1 MLFNSNAF
9 YVFLPIVFAIYWL
22 TPPKHRWGVLLVS
35 SYYFYMSANAK
46 YILLILLTTAVSYGT
61 ALVIEKTEEQKK
73 KKLCMGLA
81 LLVCLGLLFF
91 FKYFNFLS
99 SSVTAILARAS
110 ISMSPVTLKLVLPV
124 GISFYTFQTLGYV
137 IDVYKGKTKACRHF
151 GKYAAFVSFF
161 PLLLAGP
168 IERAEQLMPQIEK
181 EHSFDCDKAIRGTK
195 LIAWGY
201 FKKIAI
207 ADVLSSS
214 VDIVYNQVT
223 NFTGLAL
230 GVATFFYAFQVYCD
244 FSGYSDIARG
254 VACLFDIDLVNNF
267 KSPYFAAS
275 VKEFWARWHISLS
288 TWFRDYV
295 YIPLGGSRAGKWKTY
310 RNLLVTFLV
319 SGLWHGASWTFVIWG
334 GLHGAAQIFERI
346 WNQYFPP
353 GKGGKNRFRVLL
365 TFAFVTLAWLFF
377 RANTMSD
384 AIYILT
390 HLFDGITHPLSYVKE
405 CYVAFKKAG
414 LIQSNELKLV
424 LFWVVLLMAHDYIA
438 LREDVCQWFDRFGK
452 PVRYTF
458 YFALIFVVLYSR
470 QLGEYSFVYFQF

>member
-1 MLFNSNAF
+1 
-9 YVFLPIVFAIYWL
+9 
-22 TPPKHRWGVLLVS
+22 
-35 SYYFYMSANAK
+35 
-46 YILLILLTTAVSYGT
+46 
-61 ALVIEKTEEQKK
+61 
-73 KKLCMGLA
+73 
-81 LLVCLGLLFF
+81 
-91 FKYFNFLS
+91 
-99 SSVTAILARAS
+99 
-110 ISMSPVTLKLVLPV
+110 
-124 GISFYTFQTLGYV
+124 
-137 IDVYKGKTKACRHF
+137 
-151 GKYAAFVSFF
+151 
-161 PLLLAGP
+161 
-168 IERAEQLMPQIEK
+168 MPQIEE
-181 EHSFDCDKAIRGTK
+181 EHHFEYDKAIRGAK

-223 NFTGLAL
+223 SFTGLAL
-230 GVATFFYAFQVYCD
+230 GVATLFYAFQVYCD

-353 GKGGKNRFRVLL
+353 GKEEKNRFRVLL

-438 LREDVCQWFDRFGK
+438 LREDVCQWFGRFGK

>member
-1 MLFNSNAF
+1 
-9 YVFLPIVFAIYWL
+9 
-22 TPPKHRWGVLLVS
+22 
-35 SYYFYMSANAK
+35 
-46 YILLILLTTAVSYGT
+46 
-61 ALVIEKTEEQKK
+61 
-73 KKLCMGLA
+73 
-81 LLVCLGLLFF
+81 
-91 FKYFNFLS
+91 
-99 SSVTAILARAS
+99 
-110 ISMSPVTLKLVLPV
+110 
-124 GISFYTFQTLGYV
+124 
-137 IDVYKGKTKACRHF
+137 
-151 GKYAAFVSFF
+151 
-161 PLLLAGP
+161 
-168 IERAEQLMPQIEK
+168 MPQIEK
-181 EHSFDCDKAIRGTK
+181 EHTFDYDRAIRGVK

-230 GVATFFYAFQVYCD
+230 GVSTLFYAFQVYCD

-288 TWFRDYV
+288 SWFRDYV

-310 RNLLVTFLV
+310 RNLVVTFLV
-319 SGLWHGASWTFVIWG
+319 SGLWHGANWTFVIWG
-334 GLHGAAQIFERI
+334 GLHGVAQIVERI
-346 WNQYFPP
+346 WNRHFPP
-353 GKGGKNRFRVLL
+353 KKERRNWFRVLL

-390 HLFDGITHPLSYVKE
+390 HIFDGIANPWGYVKT
-405 CYVAFKKAG
+405 CYVAFKNAG
-414 LIQSNELKLV
+414 LIQGTEVKLA
-424 LFWVVLLMAHDYIA
+424 LLWVVLLLAHDYIA
-438 LREDVCQWFDRFGK
+438 LGTDVSEWFHRFKK
-452 PVRYTF
+452 PVRYAF
-458 YFALIFVVLYSR
+458 YFALLFIVLYSR